1 MKKECCSIMLFG
13 VMILFTSCAEKTVIT
28 QDNVVRVQNQMEVE
42 REQKAQSSESE
53 GTFDISVWRSELP
66 KTECAEISGKRV
78 AIRID
83 ADIIVPEVE
92 EMPKKYAAQIIS
104 LDDSKKE
111 ALVKYLWGSK
121 ADDVF
126 ESQSL
131 ESSGFYQDDQGSRL
145 LFDKTILFTRNTDKP
160 FDLTCRSFSET
171 QAENVEM
178 NMEQAKGLCEE
189 LFTEIGFTNMVLVND
204 SVITP
209 IDWSNNIAGGYV
221 SEKAYYYF
229 GYAQKIKEIP
239 VGGWL
244 DNQNVWN
251 AYMGP
256 GNRSA
261 LMNFSIDDTGIFKIQ
276 GNLYEIRELETYE
289 KLLSFE
295 ELLQCLE
302 SQLSFIIMDGIKG
315 KYGTTEE
322 GIMTDIPITEIKL
335 VYLLDADQT
344 GQFVLEPYWQFVI
357 GESERDGALLTN
369 ICIHAVTGEVGVCND

>member
-221 SEKAYYYF
+221 SEKGYYYF

-335 VYLLDADQT
+335 V
-344 GQFVLEPYWQFVI
+344 
-357 GESERDGALLTN
+357 
-369 ICIHAVTGEVGVCND
+369 